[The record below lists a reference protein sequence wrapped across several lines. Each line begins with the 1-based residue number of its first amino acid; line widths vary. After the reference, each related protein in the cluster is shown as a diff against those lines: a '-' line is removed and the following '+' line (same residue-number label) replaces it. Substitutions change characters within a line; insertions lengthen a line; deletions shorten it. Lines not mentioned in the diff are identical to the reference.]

1 MAIHSSIYRLQL
13 TRMKPSESSAS
24 AVYKNVM
31 ELLVEAEVEQQ
42 LSALLPA
49 QKAHLKD
56 LDIAAYALNQLPA
69 LYATSERGLDYQIQ
83 RGRAKFAAQ
92 ITQAVQ
98 RAIAAVR
105 RDPIQNQKSLTAHQ
119 FVPSQAVLDQLRKLL
134 EEDRLDWD
142 TLPSAVDRAIKR
154 ALRDGQRV
162 RDAGR
167 YATAIPRRAAPPQSN
182 PTDASSTTDLG
193 WGNPFYR

>member
-1 MAIHSSIYRLQL
+1 MNA
-13 TRMKPSESSAS
+13 SESSPS

-42 LSALLPA
+42 FNSLPPH

-56 LDIAAYALNQLPA
+56 LDVIAYALNQLPA
-69 LYATSERGLDYQIQ
+69 LYATSERGLDYQLQ

-105 RDPIQNQKSLTAHQ
+105 RDPIKNQTTLTAYQ
-119 FVPSQAVLDQLRKLL
+119 FVPSKAVLDQLRSLL
-134 EEDRLDWD
+134 EEDSIDWE
-142 TLPSAVDRAIKR
+142 TLPHAVDRAIKR

-162 RDAGR
+162 REAGR
-167 YATAIPRRAAPPQSN
+167 YTTTAIPRRAIAPQAVN
-182 PTDASSTTDLG
+182 HDIDTSSTTDLG